1 MSLYVIRHGE
11 TEMGKNRIIATMD
24 ELLNPYG
31 IEQAIAVGREIRKLK
46 LDRIF
51 CSPIQRAK
59 DTLHYFNLS
68 SSIPVY
74 YEPRIIERD
83 VGNYEKISFD
93 ALDWDSFWNYNSQI
107 KYPDCES
114 MSTVYN
120 RVKQFLDELKQD
132 NTDENILLVTHGGI
146 SRVIY
151 WYFNGIPEDG
161 HSSNINE
168 NCKIYEYHL

>member
-11 TEMGKNRIIATMD
+11 TNMGKNKIIATMD
-24 ELLNPYG
+24 EPLNSHG
-31 IEQAIAVGREIRKLK
+31 IEQAIIVGKEIRKLK

-59 DTLHYFNLS
+59 DTLHYFNLDNN
-68 SSIPVY
+68 ILVY
-74 YEPRIIERD
+74 YEYRIVERNM
-83 VGNYEKISFD
+83 GNYEKSSFD
-93 ALDWDSFWNYNSQI
+93 SLDWDSFWNYNSQI

-114 MSTVYN
+114 MGSTYH
-120 RVKQFLDELKQD
+120 RVKSFLDELKQTHK
-132 NTDENILLVTHGGI
+132 NENILLVTHGGI

-151 WYFNGIPEDG
+151 WYFNGIPKDG

-168 NCKIYEYHL
+168 NCKIYEYYF